1 MNDVWTILF
10 APLAAAAFIT
20 LFTRRW
26 KMLSAGI
33 SCAAILLG
41 FVLSVKLF
49 LAFSAGGEHAA
60 NLSPAAVT
68 WLELGSLKI
77 EFGAMVDRLSILMLL
92 VVTGV
97 GSAIHI
103 YSLGYMKGDEGFSRF
118 FACLSLF
125 TFSMLGI
132 VLSNNFIQ
140 IFIFWELVGV
150 SSYLL
155 IGYYYEKNSAS
166 EAGNKAFLV
175 NRIGDFGFM
184 LGILLLW
191 SSLFTFGFK
200 EIGWMQ
206 RIASGQTIVAADMP
220 ADVDARVEKHIKEDF
235 KGDRAAFL
243 KNLQT
248 KGTTIEE
255 FREVACKEVL
265 ADLPKG
271 WLFPVGGTLSLIALL
286 IFCGAMGKSAQFP
299 LHVWL
304 PDAMEGPTPVSALI
318 HAATMVAAGVYML
331 CRVSFL
337 LLPSAQALEIIAW
350 IGGITAV
357 MAAVIAIAQNDIK
370 RILAYS
376 TLSQL
381 GYMVMAVGLAGTD
394 QAMFHL
400 TTHAFFKA
408 LLFLGAGSVILA
420 MHHEQDIW
428 KMGGLWRKTPITFWT
443 FLIGVLALGG
453 VPPLSGF
460 WSKDGILLLAHEKSM
475 PLFVLGVATAGL
487 TAFYMGR
494 ELFVVFCGK
503 PRDHHA
509 YEHAHESPW
518 VMTLPLV
525 FLAILSV
532 IGGFGNKVS
541 ELWIPHHEG
550 AHDLGL
556 TALLIAVPLVGFV
569 VSAAIYWKAE
579 PSDAPV
585 KNMLGGLYTVIQ
597 NKFYFDEI
605 YQWIVDNVQGT
616 IAKLSEWFDLWIL
629 QRLGIGGL
637 SLGTGLLGRTV
648 RLLQTG
654 NIGTYAFLL
663 GLGVTLIIYW
673 VVVR

>member
-155 IGYYYEKNSAS
+155 IGYYYEKKSAS

-184 LGILLLW
+184 LGILVVWWMFGTLNFSDIDVTKPNEYLASPSN
-191 SSLFTFGFK
+191 SSAFSVYLG
-200 EIGWMQ
+200 
-206 RIASGQTIVAADMP
+206 IAS
-220 ADVDARVEKHIKEDF
+220 
-235 KGDRAAFL
+235 
-243 KNLQT
+243 
-248 KGTTIEE
+248 
-255 FREVACKEVL
+255 
-265 ADLPKG
+265 
-271 WLFPVGGTLSLIALL
+271 LL
-286 IFCGAMGKSAQFP
+286 IFMGAMGKSAQFP

-337 LLPSAQALEIIAW
+337 LLPSVQALEIIAW

-408 LLFLGAGSVILA
+408 LLFLGAGSVIVA

-654 NIGTYAFLL
+654 NIGTYAFLF

-673 VVVR
+673 VVVK

>member
-1 MNDVWTILF
+1 MNLPWIILF
-10 APLAAAAFIT
+10 SPLVAAVVIT
-20 LFTRRW
+20 VFTRRFQ
-26 KMLSAGI
+26 MLSALI
-33 SCAAILLG
+33 SIAAILIG
-41 FVLSVKLF
+41 FAFSLSIFKF
-49 LAFSAGGEHAA
+49 LATGG
-60 NLSPAAVT
+60 N
-68 WLELGSLKI
+68 LELIQPRPFQWLVIGDLVKI
-77 EFGAMVDRLSILMLL
+77 EFGATMDRLSILMLL

-103 YSLGYMKGDEGFSRF
+103 YSVGYMKGDPGFSRF

-132 VLSNNFIQ
+132 VLANNFIQ

-155 IGYYYEKNSAS
+155 IGFWFEKPSAA
-166 EAGNKAFLV
+166 EAGKKAFLV
-175 NRIGDFGFM
+175 NRIGDFGMM
-184 LGILLLW
+184 LGVLLLW
-191 SSLFTFGFK
+191 TQTGTFNFAELPGK
-200 EIGWMQ
+200 
-206 RIASGQTIVAADMP
+206 IAAIP
-220 ADVDARVEKHIKEDF
+220 A
-235 KGDRAAFL
+235 
-243 KNLQT
+243 
-248 KGTTIEE
+248 
-255 FREVACKEVL
+255 
-265 ADLPKG
+265 
-271 WLFPVGGTLSLIALL
+271 GTLGLIGAL
-286 IFCGAMGKSAQFP
+286 IFCGAVGKSAQFP

-337 LLPSAQALEIIAW
+337 ILPSHTALTLIAW

-357 MAAVIAIAQNDIK
+357 MAATIAIAQNDIK

-381 GYMVMAVGLAGTD
+381 GYMVMAVGLGGTTA
-394 QAMFHL
+394 AMFHL

-420 MHHEQDIW
+420 LHHEQDIW
-428 KMGGLWRKTPITFWT
+428 KMGGLWKKTPITFAT
-443 FLIGVLALGG
+443 FMIGTLALAG
-453 VPPLSGF
+453 VFPFAGF
-460 WSKDGILLLAHEKSM
+460 YSKDEILLLAKAHSL
-475 PLFVLGVATAGL
+475 PLFILGTATAFL
-487 TAFYMGR
+487 TAYYMGR
-494 ELFVVFCGK
+494 EVFVVFFGK

-532 IGGFGNKVS
+532 IGGWHS
-541 ELWIPHHEG
+541 
-550 AHDLGL
+550 
-556 TALLIAVPLVGFV
+556 AVPHFLDPATEIEHSNLGYVLLLVPLAGFAF
-569 VSAAIYWKAE
+569 AAKIYWKAE

-585 KNMLGGLYTVIQ
+585 KAALGKVWTWVE
-597 NKFYFDEI
+597 NKYYFDEL
-605 YQWIVDNVQGT
+605 YLWIVKYVQGT
-616 IAKLSEWFDLWIL
+616 IAATCELFDRWIL

-637 SLGTGLLGRTV
+637 ASTTSIAGKTL

-654 NIGTYAFLL
+654 NIQSYAFFF
-663 GLGVTLIIYW
+663 GLGVTVIIYY